1 MDKHQNDN
9 NQNNDNETNSHSQNE
24 DKSKHAATEV
34 AKILLEIK
42 AVTLN
47 SSQPYTYASGM
58 KSPIYCDNRLLMS
71 YPDRREKIIQ
81 YFLEAIRLNKLEFDA
96 IGGIATAGIPHAAWL
111 AQQLGVPMI
120 YVRSEAKEHGK
131 QNQIEGRIEEGQRVL
146 MIEDHISTGGSSVNA
161 IKAAR
166 EAGAV
171 VNDCL
176 SVTTYELD
184 KAKKAFSDADCNAYS
199 LTNFTEIVGAAE
211 KMKYINEKEKN
222 IILEWNK
229 DPQNWAGK
237 HGLG

>member
-96 IGGIATAGIPHAAWL
+96 IGGIATAGIPHAA
-111 AQQLGVPMI
+111 
-120 YVRSEAKEHGK
+120 
-131 QNQIEGRIEEGQRVL
+131 
-146 MIEDHISTGGSSVNA
+146 
-161 IKAAR
+161 
-166 EAGAV
+166 
-171 VNDCL
+171 
-176 SVTTYELD
+176 
-184 KAKKAFSDADCNAYS
+184 
-199 LTNFTEIVGAAE
+199 
-211 KMKYINEKEKN
+211 
-222 IILEWNK
+222 
-229 DPQNWAGK
+229 
-237 HGLG
+237 